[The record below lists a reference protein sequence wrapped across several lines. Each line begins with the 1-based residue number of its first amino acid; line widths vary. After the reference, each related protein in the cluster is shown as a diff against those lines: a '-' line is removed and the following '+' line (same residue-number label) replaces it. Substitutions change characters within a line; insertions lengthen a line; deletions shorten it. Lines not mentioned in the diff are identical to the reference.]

1 MLLLLLGADKS
12 LGFSV
17 VGLRS
22 EQQGELG
29 IFVQEVQRGGLAFVD
44 GRLKEGDQVRRFSY
58 VVVFPSFHTYV
69 MRCQSVK
76 TCREL

>member
-1 MLLLLLGADKS
+1 M
-12 LGFSV
+12 

-44 GRLKEGDQVRRFSY
+44 GRLKEGDQVYGLDCRQ
-58 VVVFPSFHTYV
+58 TYV
-69 MRCQSVK
+69 SIVSCLNPFDCTLFDNPSLLSDALLYNECIRN
-76 TCREL
+76 